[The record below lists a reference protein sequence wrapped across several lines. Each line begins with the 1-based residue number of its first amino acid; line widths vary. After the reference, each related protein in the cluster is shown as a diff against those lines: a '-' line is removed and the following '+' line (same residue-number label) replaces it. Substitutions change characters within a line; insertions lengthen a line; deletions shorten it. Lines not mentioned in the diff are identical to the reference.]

1 MGRLPK
7 NERHYEPEVLQARH
21 REMLRR
27 LAVGQ
32 DRQSIAKDLG
42 ISTATVTYTQHS
54 ALGQAQLAL
63 LQNGRDSAVIDI
75 SEQIQDLLP
84 KAIKVMEGA
93 LNGYIEPHKNSNVT
107 PGQKINV
114 AKDILGRGG
123 HVAPTRVQGQIEHN
137 HKLTA
142 DDIAGIKERAGK
154 VARINGTLANA
165 EITDIEV
172 IEPTRLEDG
181 NAEGSDTHRSPT
193 PNI

>member
-7 NERHYEPEVLQARH
+7 NTRHYEPEILQARH

-27 LAVGQ
+27 LALGQ
-32 DRQSIAKDLG
+32 SRQSIADDLG
-42 ISTATVTYTQHS
+42 ISTATITYTQHS

-63 LQNGRDSAVIDI
+63 LQNSRDSTVADI
-75 SEQIQDLLP
+75 SEKIQELLP
-84 KAIKVMEGA
+84 KAIEVMEGA
-93 LNGYIEPHKNSNVT
+93 LNGFIQPAENNNVT

-123 HVAPTRVQGQIEHN
+123 HVAPTRIQGQIDHN

-142 DDIAGIKERAGK
+142 DDIASIKERAGK
-154 VARINGTLANA
+154 AAKISGTLASA
-165 EITDIEV
+165 EITDVEV
-172 IEPTRLEDG
+172 IEPKILEG
-181 NAEGSDTHRSPT
+181 NNAEGSDTDRGSS